1 MYPISQIP
9 PDKYKLPAFAWF
21 DYVRPL
27 SKDDIYEWRPKK
39 GGSELKKERRR
50 EAPLQHLEQKPMAV
64 EMPVVKEAT
73 PTGEP
78 RLAEVTTEEEKKQDV
93 TDTPTAEKPETENA
107 TKEAEKAAKESEKA
121 AKEAVN
127 AVKEAEDKNKEAEDK
142 AGVSKEKRIETTE

>member
-1 MYPISQIP
+1 
-9 PDKYKLPAFAWF
+9 
-21 DYVRPL
+21 
-27 SKDDIYEWRPKK
+27 IYEWRPKK

-78 RLAEVTTEEEKKQDV
+78 GLAEVTPEEEKKQDV
-93 TDTPTAEKPETENA
+93 TDTPTAEKPETENT
-107 TKEAEKAAKESEKA
+107 TKEAEKA

-127 AVKEAEDKNKEAEDK
+127 AVKEAENGVKEAKNATNEAEDK
-142 AGVSKEKRIETTE
+142 NIKVEDKAEVSKEKRIETTE